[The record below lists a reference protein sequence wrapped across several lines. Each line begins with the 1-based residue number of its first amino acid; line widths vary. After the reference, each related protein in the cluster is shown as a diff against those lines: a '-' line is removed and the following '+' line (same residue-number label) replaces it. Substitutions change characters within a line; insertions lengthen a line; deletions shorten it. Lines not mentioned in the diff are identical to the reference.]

1 MTRPDPL
8 TAAAEAIGEFLPL
21 PVQCT
26 AHNRKGERCGA
37 KSIPGGSVCIFHGGN
52 APQVKAKAVDRI
64 REARDLAL
72 DRLIDSLSPE
82 AEWQVPAKVLAD
94 ITDRFTR
101 QIELLEGRAT
111 DRKEVSESHAVEVRH
126 RLVGEIE
133 RLAAK
138 REETRVAIERAERA

>member
-1 MTRPDPL
+1 MTTERVQDLPS
-8 TAAAEAIGEFLPL
+8 ALPL
-21 PVQCT
+21 PYYCT
-26 AHNRKGERCGA
+26 AHNRQGERCRRTA
-37 KSIPGGSVCIFHGGN
+37 IPGGTVCRYHGGN

-72 DRLIDSLSPE
+72 DRLIESLDPE

-138 REETRVAIERAERA
+138 REETRVAIERAERS